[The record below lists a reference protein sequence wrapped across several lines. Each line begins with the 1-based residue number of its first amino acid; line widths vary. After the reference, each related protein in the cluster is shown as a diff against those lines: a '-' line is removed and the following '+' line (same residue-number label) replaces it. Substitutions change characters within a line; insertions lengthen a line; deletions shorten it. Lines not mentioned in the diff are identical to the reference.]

1 MSVADNIVRMRNEQG
16 ITQRQLADKVGIGQ
30 SMLAQIERGSKLPNV
45 ILANDIAK
53 ALNGSITEIVG
64 AE

>member
-1 MSVADNIVRMRNEQG
+1 MSVADNIARMRNEKGMSQK
-16 ITQRQLADKVGIGQ
+16 QLADNVGISQ

-53 ALNGSITEIVG
+53 ALNSSITEIVG